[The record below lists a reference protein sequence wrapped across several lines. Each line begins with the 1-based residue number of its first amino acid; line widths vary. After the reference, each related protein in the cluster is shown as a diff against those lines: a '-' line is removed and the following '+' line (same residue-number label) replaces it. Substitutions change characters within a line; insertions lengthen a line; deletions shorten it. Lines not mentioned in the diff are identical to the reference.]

1 MRIAAAWCGA
11 GPESDLVR
19 RNGPPAFTL
28 LEVLLVVALL
38 GLLAALVLPDF
49 TTAAAAENLRESAH
63 RLRALA
69 AMCRAEAMNATCR
82 HRILVRSDGSVRVRR
97 QADPLKAP
105 HLYITPREDWAHVAV
120 LLPDVWVEAV
130 QMLPDGPSPI
140 RIIDDQLEFPETEL
154 DPIAVEDLDRPL
166 EINFEPDG
174 TCNSV
179 RWVLRDARGHALLL
193 TLDGRLG
200 RVTIEPWNQATDEVR
215 RPAPL
220 PPEADIEDEYNPE
233 DYR

>member
-1 MRIAAAWCGA
+1 M
-11 GPESDLVR
+11 LVR
-19 RNGPPAFTL
+19 RTARQAFTL

-38 GLLAALVLPDF
+38 GLLAAFVLPDF
-49 TTAAAAENLRESAH
+49 TTAATAEHLKESAH

-82 HRILVRSDGSVRVRR
+82 HRILIRADGSVRVRR

-105 HLYITPREDWAHVAV
+105 HLYITPREDWAQSEV
-120 LLPDVWVEAV
+120 LLPDVWIEAV
-130 QMLPDGPSPI
+130 QLLPEGPSPI
-140 RIIDDQLEFPETEL
+140 RIVDDQLEFPETEL
-154 DPIAVEDLDRPL
+154 DPVMVEELERPI

-174 TCNSV
+174 TSNSL
-179 RWVLRDARGHALLL
+179 RWVLRDAGGNALLV

-200 RVTIEPWNQATDEVR
+200 RVTVEPWNRATGEVR
-215 RPAPL
+215 RPPVL
-220 PPEADIEDEYNPE
+220 PPEADQEDEYNPE